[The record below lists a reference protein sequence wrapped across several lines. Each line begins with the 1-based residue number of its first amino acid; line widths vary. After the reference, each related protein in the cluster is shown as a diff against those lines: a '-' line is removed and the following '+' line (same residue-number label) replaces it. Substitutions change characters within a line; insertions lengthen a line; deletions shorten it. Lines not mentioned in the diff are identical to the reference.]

1 MFAEGVS
8 QFVTAVSGTC
18 VCMHSLQC
26 FWVSVNT
33 IRVEVLTAA
42 FVFRVEV
49 LTAAFRLLL
58 NI

>member
-1 MFAEGVS
+1 
-8 QFVTAVSGTC
+8 
-18 VCMHSLQC
+18 MHSLQC